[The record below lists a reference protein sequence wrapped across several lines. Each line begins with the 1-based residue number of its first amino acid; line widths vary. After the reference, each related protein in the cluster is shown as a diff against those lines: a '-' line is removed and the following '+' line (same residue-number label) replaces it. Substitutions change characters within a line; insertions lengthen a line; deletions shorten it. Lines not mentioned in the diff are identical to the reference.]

1 MEKIKGKITNNIEYK
16 AKKYQKQLTGKI
28 SVEKCKKCEIGRDK
42 LLL

>member
-1 MEKIKGKITNNIEYK
+1 MEKIKGKITNK
-16 AKKYQKQLTGKI
+16 HRI